1 MDKKY
6 LGLKVL
12 VGFIGAYHLFLGLVL
27 NMPVEVISW
36 IATNLLGATD
46 LPDASA
52 LFPARM
58 LGSYMLVFGIGM
70 ALVVWDPVK
79 NRALLSLG
87 AILIVLRCF
96 QRVFQPE
103 DLKLALGITAQAS
116 WGTVV
121 ALLVVATLLLVFR
134 FRLYR
139 EK

>member
-36 IATNLLGATD
+36 IATNLLGATH